1 MLIDKNGEYEI
12 FYSSGCAVCK
22 NKGISG
28 RIALFEILEMTS
40 QLEAAI
46 SSEINELKILEESKK
61 QGMIT
66 LRQDGVI
73 KALKGLI
80 SIEEV
85 LKETMEI

>member
-1 MLIDKNGEYEI
+1 M
-12 FYSSGCAVCK
+12 
-22 NKGISG
+22 
-28 RIALFEILEMTS
+28 FEILEMTP
-40 QLEAAI
+40 QLEAVI
-46 SSEINELKILEESKK
+46 SAEINELKILNESKK

-73 KALKGLI
+73 KALKGFI